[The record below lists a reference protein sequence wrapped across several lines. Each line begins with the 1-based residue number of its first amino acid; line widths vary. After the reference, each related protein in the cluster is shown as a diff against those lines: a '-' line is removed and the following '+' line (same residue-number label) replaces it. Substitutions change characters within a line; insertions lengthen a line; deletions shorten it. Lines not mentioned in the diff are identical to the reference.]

1 MGLKNALGPAITAGV
16 PGLYAV
22 ARGTNQPAASPLILR
37 DMPDEQDKD
46 YKY

>member
-16 PGLYAV
+16 PGPYLLPV
-22 ARGTNQPAASPLILR
+22 AGTILPEAPLILR

>member
-22 ARGTNQPAASPLILR
+22 ARGRNHPAGSPLILR